1 MGEPVKVPQSRVSV
15 HVVSEAVA
23 LLVAVPLL
31 LATAAT
37 SRPTDAQRRGLRA
50 LAFGTLLVDGWL
62 LTQWARQR
70 EERADG

>member
-1 MGEPVKVPQSRVSV
+1 MRVPQSQVSV

-37 SRPTDAQRRGLRA
+37 PRPTDAQRRGLRA
-50 LAFGTLLVDGWL
+50 LAFGTMLVDGWL
-62 LTQWARQR
+62 LTQWSRR
-70 EERADG
+70 GEDRADG